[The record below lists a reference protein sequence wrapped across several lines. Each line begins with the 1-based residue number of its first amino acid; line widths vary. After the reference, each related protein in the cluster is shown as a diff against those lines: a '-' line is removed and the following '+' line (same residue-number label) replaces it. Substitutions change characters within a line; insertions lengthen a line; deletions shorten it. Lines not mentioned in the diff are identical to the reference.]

1 VTTQNGRRKSR
12 ALPAE
17 QTVEGLSLAYCRLQ
31 KDKDVVSSFGDFGL
45 IAETDI
51 INLLVWIVFYHH
63 NGAFAKFA
71 RPKPARLRMW

>member
-1 VTTQNGRRKSR
+1 MGHSIDRVLEDVTTQNGRRKSR

-51 INLLVWIVFYHH
+51 INLLV
-63 NGAFAKFA
+63 
-71 RPKPARLRMW
+71 